1 MKIELHKTDTSFSSR
16 KKDGMIPGFGR
27 IKSDVL
33 WGQSGLIP
41 SNLAYGEHGGVIP
54 PNATLIF
61 EWKCSKKT
69 GQNNKIF

>member
-54 PNATLIF
+54 
-61 EWKCSKKT
+61 
-69 GQNNKIF
+69 